1 MAEAHVLTV
10 SAFARAV
17 GVPEDTL
24 RAYADRGLIPV
35 QRDSANRRIFDAA
48 DVDRARQA
56 ILHARND
63 RAAAA

>member
-1 MAEAHVLTV
+1 MAEPQVLTV

-35 QRDSANRRIFDAA
+35 RRDSANRRIFEAA
-48 DVDRARQA
+48 DVERARRA
-56 ILHARND
+56 IEHARND